1 MIIINNLKSCWYK
14 KTIDMDHTDIQL
26 IVLCLGAK
34 ISAQK
39 GWKDAFYTNIWGEDI
54 NSLIKTINIAL
65 LD

>member
-1 MIIINNLKSCWYK
+1 M
-14 KTIDMDHTDIQL
+14 IQL

-54 NSLIKTINIAL
+54 NSPIKAMNIAL
-65 LD
+65 LG